1 MTAAGP
7 TRDCPICGGAERRVF
22 FHQEFATVDYATPV
36 TGYDVVV
43 PLAKLEDRYVP
54 SVSRIVDALRKVM
67 ETA

>member
-1 MTAAGP
+1 LLAP
-7 TRDCPICGGAERRVF
+7 VQRV
-22 FHQEFATVDYATPV
+22 A
-36 TGYDVVV
+36 GYDVVV